1 MVSNV
6 AEENVV
12 GVSEVKGH
20 LRGDSSVDGGAAA
33 CRTGAGDIR
42 LQTVSRNYCPSAVS
56 LPLQTDTQTCVRN
69 AGCDCDQGG
78 CCLQQCH
85 LILDGVWSGDDFGS
99 QQTGDDSGD
108 C

>member
-33 CRTGAGDIR
+33 GGGGGH
-42 LQTVSRNYCPSAVS
+42 QTVSRNYCPSEVS
-56 LPLQTDTQTCVRN
+56 LPLQTDTQNPDMCQECRM
-69 AGCDCDQGG
+69 
-78 CCLQQCH
+78 
-85 LILDGVWSGDDFGS
+85 
-99 QQTGDDSGD
+99 
-108 C
+108 